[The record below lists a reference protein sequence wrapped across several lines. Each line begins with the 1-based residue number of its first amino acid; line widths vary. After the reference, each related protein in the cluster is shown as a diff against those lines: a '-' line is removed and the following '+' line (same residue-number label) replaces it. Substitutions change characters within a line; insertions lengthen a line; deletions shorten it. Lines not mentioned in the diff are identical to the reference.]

1 MKAAMCTGY
10 FELFTPEDAVQSLME
25 AGFVSGELAADH
37 STMLLA
43 RGADV
48 EKTGLAFRALLADNG
63 FAMPQGHLDFQ
74 NDLTTRQTVEALKRE
89 ITMFQAIGV
98 QHAVF
103 HINGGADLPEE
114 VRLEKQF
121 RHLQELLEFVQGTD
135 FTFCLE
141 NLMTNPT
148 IADAD
153 KLLQWIDRLGG
164 KNLGI
169 CLDTGHL
176 HRSRL
181 SLGTTD
187 QTHVEFIKKA
197 GKCLKAL
204 HIHSNDGKNDLHL
217 APFTSRANNIDW
229 VGVIKA
235 LREIGYD
242 GLFNLEVPGETESYP
257 PVYVLKQKLLYLK
270 DLTDYM
276 LSEEFS
282 NFQYYKG
289 YN

>member
-1 MKAAMCTGY
+1 MRPSMCTGY
-10 FELFTPEDAVQSLME
+10 FELFTPEDAVLSLKE
-25 AGFVSGELAADH
+25 AGFSSGELAVDH
-37 STMLLA
+37 SAMLMV

-48 EKTGLAFRALLADNG
+48 EKTGLAFRAFLADND
-63 FAMPQGHLDFQ
+63 FTMPQGHLDFQ
-74 NDLTTRQTVEALKRE
+74 NDLTTRQTVEKLKKE
-89 ITMFQAIGV
+89 ITIFQAIGI
-98 QHAVF
+98 QNAVF
-103 HINGGADLPEE
+103 HINGGLELSEE

-121 RHLQELLEFVQGTD
+121 HHLQELLEFVRGTD

-141 NLMTNPT
+141 NLMTNRT
-148 IADAD
+148 IVDAD

-187 QTHVEFIKKA
+187 QTIVEFITMA
-197 GKCLKAL
+197 GNYLKAL
-204 HIHSNDGKNDLHL
+204 HVHSNDGNNDLHL
-217 APFTSRANNIDW
+217 APFTSRTNSIDW

-257 PVYVLKQKLLYLK
+257 PVYILKRKLLYLK
-270 DLTDYM
+270 DLVDYM
-276 LSEEFS
+276 LGENFS
-282 NFQYYKG
+282 TE
-289 YN
+289 